1 MLAHGRWFSPCT
13 PAYSATKIGRNDIA
27 EILLKVAS
35 NTKIQSNQIVCKQET
50 LRAKKWCF
58 LWSIFIL
65 PPILMICYVKL
76 NDDGQKP
83 GCMGILVENTLSP
96 HETHDVA
103 DELWLGYHVLS
114 TLHRDRQIRLHDLR
128 NNYKTTSSITRM
140 THRGYQPRY
149 CPTHGQVAP
158 QQRFTISNH
167 TDHNYK
173 LKSSSATLQILS
185 DVTAESRMVI
195 GQQPPFNNRWV
206 KKIALNIRQW
216 KTSVL
221 IEQTRYVINS
231 IMTFKFRISK
241 INHSYPYNDGNMF
254 GNERFIFDI
263 WNGWVQM
270 AIDIYNL
277 YCDFIGHLFELKWH

>member
-1 MLAHGRWFSPCT
+1 MPSFVNCKKGALDHGWWFSPGT
-13 PAYSATKIGRNDIA
+13 PASSTTKTGRHDIA

-76 NDDGQKP
+76 NDDGQNSGFYTILPRASGGLTDTQKP
-83 GCMGILVENTLSP
+83 GCISGHTRWKHLSP

-158 QQRFTISNH
+158 QQNLQSVITQITIISSNPAPQ
-167 TDHNYK
+167 TYK
-173 LKSSSATLQILS
+173 YYLTLPRKVEWWL
-185 DVTAESRMVI
+185 ANSRLLTIVEW
-195 GQQPPFNNRWV
+195 R
-206 KKIALNIRQW
+206 K
-216 KTSVL
+216 
-221 IEQTRYVINS
+221 
-231 IMTFKFRISK
+231 
-241 INHSYPYNDGNMF
+241 
-254 GNERFIFDI
+254 
-263 WNGWVQM
+263 
-270 AIDIYNL
+270 
-277 YCDFIGHLFELKWH
+277 